1 MTTVWT
7 KEAANIFA
15 ALDGS
20 LKPRMIDAGEAA
32 TWGGEVEAA
41 INALE
46 NRIGTGGLLTPTTN
60 DSAALGSA
68 ALKWSDLFLALEA
81 VINFDNG
88 DVTITHAANALA
100 FAGATGGYFFDAA
113 PRPTTNDAAALGTS
127 AVAWADLFLAT
138 GGVVNF
144 GAGDVTITH
153 AANTLTIDGASSGVK
168 ANDPFTACADDVIPA
183 GGTAGL
189 GLMFSSTANF
199 GIFFGSGAP
208 TLAAA
213 KGSLYMRSDGSS
225 TSTRAY
231 VNTNGS
237 TTWANLTASA

>member
-46 NRIGTGGLLTPTTN
+46 NRIGTGGLLT
-60 DSAALGSA
+60 
-68 ALKWSDLFLALEA
+68 
-81 VINFDNG
+81 
-88 DVTITHAANALA
+88 
-100 FAGATGGYFFDAA
+100 
-113 PRPTTNDAAALGTS
+113 PTTNDAAALGTS

>member
-1 MTTVWT
+1 MATVWT
-7 KEAANIFA
+7 KEAADIFA

-20 LKPRMIDAGEAA
+20 LKPRMIDAAETA
-32 TWGGEVEAA
+32 TWGSEVEAA

-46 NRIGTGGLLTPTTN
+46 ARIGTGGLLTPTTN

-68 ALKWSDLFLALEA
+68 ALQWSDLFLASGA
-81 VINFDNG
+81 VVNFNAG
-88 DVTITHAANALA
+88 NLTITHAANALY
-100 FAGATGGYFFDAA
+100 FAGGSSGYFFDAA

-127 AVAWADLFLAT
+127 AVAWSDLFLAS
-138 GGVVNF
+138 GAVVNF

-153 AANTLTIDGASSGVK
+153 AANTLTIDGAASGVR
-168 ANDPFTACADDVIPA
+168 ANDPFTACADDAIPA

-189 GLMFSSTANF
+189 GLMFSATANF

-208 TLAAA
+208 TLSAA

-237 TTWANLTASA
+237 TTWASLTASA